1 MYRERLRVKAQGV
14 DLTFHSESDV
24 GGPQEWGGSS
34 DSLLKELL
42 LGGWHLGLW

>member
-34 DSLLKELL
+34 DSLLRNYSWE
-42 LGGWHLGLW
+42 GGT